1 MFRACSPL
9 ASLGR
14 WGSDRPLAGRELAA
28 NLAAERLE
36 ALAALGTS
44 HLVIIPERGRHHEL
58 VADEPSQAFDHYAAV
73 AASGCQLLRKFI
85 VANPARRFSFA
96 RAALSPPTQQARCVG
111 EELFSRGRFLCP

>member
-1 MFRACSPL
+1 MRISDWSSDVCSSDLPL

-28 NLAAERLE
+28 NLADERLE

-58 VADEPSQAFDHYAAV
+58 VADEQSQAFDHYADV
-73 AASGCQLLRKFI
+73 AASGCQPI
-85 VANPARRFSFA
+85 G
-96 RAALSPPTQQARCVG
+96 RASC
-111 EELFSRGRFLCP
+111 RGGGVKYV